1 MLGTLQSTGIV
12 LILKLLGG
20 SINLATNAMYIIQLD
35 DMRSLY
41 LGHQGAGSKELATLM
56 TFSEAEMTAKVYPNA
71 RVVAATTLSLNE
83 MVSLMR
89 F

>member
-1 MLGTLQSTGIV
+1 M
-12 LILKLLGG
+12 ILKLLGG
-20 SINLATNAMYIIQLD
+20 SINLATTAMYIIQLD

-41 LGHQGAGSKELATLM
+41 LGRQGAGSKELATIM
-56 TFSEAEMTAKVYPNA
+56 TFSEAEMTAKAYPNA
-71 RVVAATTLSLNE
+71 RVVSATTLSLNE